1 MDKNSDQKI
10 ELWELLEADFSE
22 PDATGSTT
30 DGGNTGGSTGGSTV
44 TLTPEQTEIKQ
55 IQENMHS
62 APAAD
67 KTKVFNFYD
76 ENKDGKVDFAE
87 FKNADMKLG
96 W

>member
-1 MDKNSDQKI
+1 M
-10 ELWELLEADFSE
+10 LEADFSE
-22 PDATGSTT
+22 PDNSGSTTGSTGT
-30 DGGNTGGSTGGSTV
+30 GAGGSTGGSTV